1 MQRAYVAYAQT
12 RIENILNPWIGK
24 IEEQMANI
32 STGRKLGIAARVA
45 GQQVKR
51 TRTYGAV
58 STGARTTIS
67 HFAGVAR
74 QLWLEVT
81 GFVFVA
87 FAAVG
92 FVEIVKEYAAYHA
105 GKVAGSRVAAA
116 AGFTVMFGWFGVTSF
131 VRARK
136 KK

>member
-1 MQRAYVAYAQT
+1 
-12 RIENILNPWIGK
+12 
-24 IEEQMANI
+24 MANI

-58 STGARTTIS
+58 LNGARTTLR
-67 HFAGVAR
+67 HFTGVIG

-87 FAAVG
+87 FAVAGLVG
-92 FVEIVKEYAAYHA
+92 TVREYGAHHA
-105 GKVAGSRVAAA
+105 GKVPGSRVAAA
-116 AGFTVMFGWFGVTSF
+116 AGFTLMFAWFGISSF
-131 VRARK
+131 LKSRRK
-136 KK
+136 K

>member
-1 MQRAYVAYAQT
+1 MQAASPADAHIRL
-12 RIENILNPWIGK
+12 ENILNPGIGK
-24 IEEQMANI
+24 IEEQMANL

-58 STGARTTIS
+58 LNGARATIS
-67 HFAGVAR
+67 HFIGVAR

-105 GKVAGSRVAAA
+105 GKAAGSRVAAA
-116 AGFTVMFGWFGVTSF
+116 AGFTLMFGWFGVSSF
-131 VRARK
+131 FKSRRK
-136 KK
+136 K